1 MKEKEIILQLLR
13 ANDWDRLEAE
23 VKANPRFIDALIWAL
38 YQNDEET
45 AWKAVE
51 GFGRA
56 IAAYKEVNVELCRDR
71 MRRLYWAL
79 NDESGTSGCFA
90 APAVGE
96 AVTRSP
102 EVFGENALI
111 IMTALDEPFL
121 QAGAA
126 WAFGRMAVL
135 KSDLVLEMIPELI
148 LLLRSPEPGVRG
160 LAAWAL
166 GQMGAEEAVGGL
178 QPLAADSGSLSIYI
192 DGALK
197 QTTVGELAKGAI
209 GKIRK

>member
-1 MKEKEIILQLLR
+1 MIEKQQVLSLLH
-13 ANDWDRLEAE
+13 AKQWDRMEAE
-23 VKANPRFIDALIWAL
+23 VRANPRFIDALIWAL
-38 YQNDEET
+38 YQPDEDL
-45 AWKAVE
+45 AWIAVE

-56 IAAYKEVNVELCRDR
+56 IAAYTKVNVELCRDR

-79 NDESGTSGCFA
+79 NDESGTSGRFV

-121 QAGAA
+121 QAGVI

-135 KSDLVLEMIPELI
+135 KSDLVLEMVPEI
-148 LLLRSPEPGVRG
+148 ISLLRSPDTEVRG
-160 LAAWAL
+160 HAAWAL
-166 GQMGAEEAVGGL
+166 GEMGAVEAVDEL
-178 QPLAADSGSLSIYI
+178 KSLTADAGRLRIYI

-197 QTTVGELAKGAI
+197 ETTVGELATGAI